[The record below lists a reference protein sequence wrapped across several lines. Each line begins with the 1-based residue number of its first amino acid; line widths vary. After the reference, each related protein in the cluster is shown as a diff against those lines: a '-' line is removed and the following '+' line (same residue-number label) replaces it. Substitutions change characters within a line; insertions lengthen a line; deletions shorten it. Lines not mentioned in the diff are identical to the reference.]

1 MYKNLLVALDDT
13 PLGMTTVTRA
23 VEFARALDARITFF
37 HAAPDLTA
45 TGEGAMLYS
54 LDERAFADESNMPR
68 HAVLLKAA
76 TAAKIG
82 GVVCTTDASVSDHP
96 AQAILDAAHRHA
108 CDLLFVSSHGRLPGL
123 RGWLHGS
130 VTHRLLQIAD
140 LPVHV
145 ASIESNDQEADANR
159 ALAIVAGEHRSIA
172 SVLGG
177 LQQLDRA
184 GRANGKAPDVALMHQ
199 MVQYLRQFPA
209 KLHHPK
215 EETFIFRLLR
225 QHTDEYNAVLDE
237 LERQHTLENALID
250 VLSDALFRQ
259 ENGQA
264 DAPTAINSAVQ
275 RLSGAIWEHMSLE
288 ETVIFP
294 AARRHLTHAEWST
307 VYQAFS
313 AHQDPLLTH
322 SYEMPMNQ
330 LFARIATV
338 LQQGTSK
345 PSTG

>member
-1 MYKNLLVALDDT
+1 MYKHLLVALDDT
-13 PLGMTTVTRA
+13 PLGVTTVNRS
-23 VEFARALDARITFF
+23 VEFARALGARITFF
-37 HAAPDLTA
+37 YAAPDLTA
-45 TGEGAMLYS
+45 TGEGAMLFS
-54 LDERAFADESNMPR
+54 LDRQAFSDESDLPR
-68 HAVLLKAA
+68 HAVLLKASN
-76 TAAKIG
+76 AARIG
-82 GVVCTTDASVSDHP
+82 GVVCSTDASVSDHP

-145 ASIESNDQEADANR
+145 ASIESNDDEADANR
-159 ALAIVAGEHRSIA
+159 ALAIVLGEHRSIA
-172 SVLGG
+172 AVLSG
-177 LQQLDRA
+177 LQQLDQA
-184 GRANGKAPDVALMHQ
+184 GRINGKAPDLGLMHL
-199 MVQYLRQFPA
+199 MVDYLRQCPA

-225 QHTDEYNAVLDE
+225 QHTGEHNAVLDE

-250 VLSDALFRQ
+250 SLSDALSRQ
-259 ENGQA
+259 ERGQP
-264 DAPTAINSAVQ
+264 DAQTAISAAVQ

>member
-54 LDERAFADESNMPR
+54 LDDQAFAEESNMPR

-82 GVVCTTDASVSDHP
+82 GVACTTDASVSDHP

-145 ASIESNDQEADANR
+145 ASIESNDQQADANR
-159 ALAIVAGEHRSIA
+159 ALAIIGGEHRSIA
-172 SVLGG
+172 AVLGG

-184 GRANGKAPDVALMHQ
+184 GRANGKAPDVVQMHQ
-199 MVQYLRQFPA
+199 MVKYLRQFPA
-209 KLHHPK
+209 VLHHPK
-215 EETFIFRLLR
+215 EEDFIFRLLR
-225 QHTDEYNAVLDE
+225 QHAGEHNAVLDE
-237 LERQHTLENALID
+237 LERQHSLESSLVDA
-250 VLSDALFRQ
+250 LSDALSRQ
-259 ENGQA
+259 ESGQA
-264 DAPTAINSAVQ
+264 DAPAAITAAVQ

-288 ETVIFP
+288 ESVIFP
-294 AARRHLTHAEWST
+294 AARRHFTRTDWAT

-313 AHQDPLLTH
+313 AHQDPLLHH
-322 SYEMPMNQ
+322 SSEMPMKQ
-330 LFARIATV
+330 LFARIATA
-338 LQQGTSK
+338 LQQDASEQA
-345 PSTG
+345 PR

>member
-1 MYKNLLVALDDT
+1 MYKHLLVALDDT
-13 PLGMTTVTRA
+13 PLGITTVTRSI
-23 VEFARALDARITFF
+23 EFSRALGARITFF

-45 TGEGAMLYS
+45 TGEGAMLHA
-54 LDERAFADESNMPR
+54 LDHQAFAEESDMPR
-68 HAVLLKAA
+68 HAVLLKAV
-76 TAAKIG
+76 TAARIG
-82 GVVCTTDASVSDHP
+82 GVVCSTDAQVSDHP

-108 CDLLFVSSHGRLPGL
+108 CDLLFVSSHGRLPGF

-130 VTHRLLQIAD
+130 VTHRLLQMAD

-145 ASIESNDQEADANR
+145 ACIESNDAQADANR

-172 SVLGG
+172 AVLGG

-184 GRANGKAPDVALMHQ
+184 GRAHGKVPDVALMRQ
-199 MVQYLRQFPA
+199 MLDYLRQFPA

-225 QHTDEYNAVLDE
+225 QRTGDHNAVLDE
-237 LERQHTLENALID
+237 LERQHAMEGVLID
-250 VLSDALFRQ
+250 TLSAALSSQ
-259 ENGQA
+259 EQGQA
-264 DAPTAINSAVQ
+264 DAPAAINAAVQ

-288 ETVIFP
+288 ETSIFP
-294 AARRHLTHAEWST
+294 AARRHLTNADWST

-313 AHQDPLLTH
+313 AHRDPLLNH
-322 SYEMPMNQ
+322 SAEMPMGQ

-338 LQQGTSK
+338 LQQGTSE
-345 PSTG
+345 PATE